1 MLRIQRIRVFAG
13 VAAFI
18 QHYVTE
24 AEPPSVK
31 FSLANIH
38 NISYLLALE
47 SGLPK
52 SSLIWSDNQSQ

>member
-1 MLRIQRIRVFAG
+1 MLQIQRIRVFAG

-52 SSLIWSDNQSQ
+52 SSLI